1 MGDAAAGTQN
11 ILMLKVLPEGDDPTA
26 VKFAKAFEQRFPDL
40 ARQGRP
46 TDLGDVLG
54 YGGAQVFIEAL
65 KRAGPG
71 LTQQALVK
79 ALESLKDFENPLILP
94 TTLSPTRHEGNQSAR
109 VVQVQTDLSRKI
121 LNFDCSRSA

>member
-1 MGDAAAGTQN
+1 M
-11 ILMLKVLPEGDDPTA
+11 
-26 VKFAKAFEQRFPDL
+26 
-40 ARQGRP
+40 
-46 TDLGDVLG
+46 LG

-65 KRAGPG
+65 KRAGPD

-79 ALESLKDFENPLILP
+79 ALESLKGFRKPTNPAD
-94 TTLSPTRHEGNQSAR
+94 TLSPTRHEDNQSAR

>member
-1 MGDAAAGTQN
+1 MRRSA
-11 ILMLKVLPEGDDPTA
+11 
-26 VKFAKAFEQRFPDL
+26 
-40 ARQGRP
+40 GRP
-46 TDLGDVLG
+46 TDLGDVFG

-65 KRAGPG
+65 KRAGPD